1 MMTEISEEVKCP
13 HCGVKMKRWFPPDGS
28 TWGQNFQY
36 VCFNDECDYFKN
48 GWKWMNEK
56 YNVHAS
62 YRHRY
67 NPENGESGP
76 LPVWSENALKNKII
90 Q

>member
-1 MMTEISEEVKCP
+1 VEKGGPTPKNGRTRPKEWET
-13 HCGVKMKRWFPPDGS
+13 PDGS
-28 TWGQNFQY
+28 TWGRHHQY
-36 VCFNDECDYFKN
+36 VCFNDDCPYYKN

-56 YNVHAS
+56 YMVNAS

-76 LPVWSENALKNKII
+76 LPVWSENALKDKII
-90 Q
+90 S